1 MMFGRLKLLPVT
13 IVAALLLL
21 AIKVADVWH
30 GADAILASARA
41 QNSSGANGAS
51 VAGGAQGS
59 AMSPDASGKPDQPAD
74 VAAGGPS
81 DGTPVQAELPE
92 FNLTDITP
100 EDIELLETLAKRREQ
115 LDARGRELDMRE
127 KILAAAEVRVDGK
140 VEELKHLQ
148 EIVEALIVKLDNDEE
163 TNIKSLVKIYEQ
175 MRPKDA
181 ARIFDQLDMAVLLG
195 VVDRMREAK
204 AAAIMGKMDSDKA
217 KSLTTLL
224 AQRRE
229 LSEAAKKSD
238 QPRPQ

>member
-1 MMFGRLKLLPVT
+1 MFGRLKLLPVT

-30 GADAILASARA
+30 GADALLASARA
-41 QNSSGANGAS
+41 QSSGGANGAG
-51 VAGGAQGS
+51 VGGGAQGS
-59 AMSPDASGKPDQPAD
+59 AMSPDASGNSNQPAD
-74 VAAGGPS
+74 AAAGGLT
-81 DGTPVQAELPE
+81 DGTPAQAEPPGFSLA
-92 FNLTDITP
+92 DITP
-100 EDIELLETLAKRREQ
+100 EDVELLETLAKRREQ

-127 KILAAAEVRVDGK
+127 KVLAATEVRVDGK
-140 VEELKHLQ
+140 VEELKKLQ
-148 EIVEALIVKLDNDEE
+148 EIVEALIAKLDNDEE

-175 MRPKDA
+175 MRAKDA

-204 AAAIMGKMDSDKA
+204 AAAIMGKMNSDKA

-229 LSEAAKKSD
+229 LSEAAKKSN
-238 QPRPQ
+238 QPLPQ